1 MLIEV
6 IYADFGLFGVFG
18 GVGGGGWLGCVLVGF
33 FSWGGVALYI
43 VASTLYE
50 FKIQQD
56 SLNLYTNLLF
66 EYYLHTLILIF
77 GSL

>member
-1 MLIEV
+1 MQILV
-6 IYADFGLFGVFG
+6 CLGFFLWGGGL
-18 GVGGGGWLGCVLVGF
+18 GGWLGCGLVF
-33 FSWGGVALYI
+33 FFLEGGVALYI

-66 EYYLHTLILIF
+66 EYYLHTLI
-77 GSL
+77 

>member
-1 MLIEV
+1 MQS
-6 IYADFGLFGVFG
+6 FGLFGFFW
-18 GVGGGGWLGCVLVGF
+18 GGGWVVVWCF
-33 FSWGGVALYI
+33 FFLEGGVALYI
-43 VASTLYE
+43 VVRTLYE

-56 SLNLYTNLLF
+56 SLNLYKNLLF

>member
-6 IYADFGLFGVFG
+6 IYADFGLFGFFL
-18 GVGGGGWLGCVLVGF
+18 GGGWLGCGLVVF

-43 VASTLYE
+43 VVSTLYE